1 METRNQAKRTTT
13 NNKTSNK
20 SAPSLNSVIDLL
32 ANKNAPSQHKN
43 AEPQQKPR
51 YTPPSQRIA
60 GADKRKKDGEEDKQI
75 EPEERRKKK
84 GPQEAVKGLTP
95 YQQRLGV
102 AKKQAI
108 EQGKFKSANNSIRED
123 GTIQLEGVLRGC
135 SPFALDYD
143 VYDDLSSNIV
153 STPQTTNTNSSQS
166 NNAEVATPNVDQNPA
181 IVTDRRAAG
190 VEISEEASQSRNQDV
205 VEPHL
210 SMVADVP
217 VEPAGRVERFVESSN
232 ANASV
237 QTTNST
243 PVPPVLGEEGS
254 HKRLPESENIVQDV
268 HLANSSSTNAS
279 VNLAPVPLL
288 LREEMSAKRVPVCE
302 NTVQDVVQAN
312 SRSANASVQTPY
324 LAPALPQ
331 LAEEGREKRVPEYES
346 IVQSV
351 EQASSSSTTASVQIP
366 SLAPVPPLFVDEGS
380 QNRVPEH
387 ESLVQVTDQGNVDVG
402 RVAEEAFD
410 LQEELDRL
418 ERTILA
424 LGMLD
429 HHAAFVEDCVRESV
443 YPLGLRAF
451 VPCAVFRSNN
461 TLKKQWKQILHAA
474 SLELL
479 TLCRMHYRRTEAE
492 IKKELG
498 ELKMRGEGLKGED
511 RIEWEMKECNAWKV
525 NEVRTKK
532 LDETRKKKVK
542 HAKTMH
548 KEGRIFTENCLMERP
563 PVGASNSRRVA
574 ETKTVT
580 KSQAGRSENV
590 SGEVEKN
597 RQGMTTIASAEK
609 EVELCQSDVRATNV
623 EAAQCSQGPSIPPRV
638 TTPLFESSEFPPP
651 ARCSANRKVPNP
663 SYTNPHV
670 TGNPFH
676 NTEHPRFVRPWK
688 KSCWLPYGNHNMLH
702 PYWVVEPWEWM
713 HNQSRWYL
721 GEVPCSSKI

>member
-1 METRNQAKRTTT
+1 M
-13 NNKTSNK
+13 
-20 SAPSLNSVIDLL
+20 
-32 ANKNAPSQHKN
+32 
-43 AEPQQKPR
+43 
-51 YTPPSQRIA
+51 
-60 GADKRKKDGEEDKQI
+60 
-75 EPEERRKKK
+75 
-84 GPQEAVKGLTP
+84 
-95 YQQRLGV
+95 
-102 AKKQAI
+102 
-108 EQGKFKSANNSIRED
+108 
-123 GTIQLEGVLRGC
+123 
-135 SPFALDYD
+135 
-143 VYDDLSSNIV
+143 YDDLSNNIV

-181 IVTDRRAAG
+181 IVTDRRAARVEINEVVTQSQNQDG
-190 VEISEEASQSRNQDV
+190 VEPRLPMV
-205 VEPHL
+205 V
-210 SMVADVP
+210 DVP

-232 ANASV
+232 ANALV
-237 QTTNST
+237 QTPNST
-243 PVPPVLGEEGS
+243 PVPPVLGEEVS

-279 VNLAPVPLL
+279 MNLAPVPLVL
-288 LREEMSAKRVPVCE
+288 GEEMSAKSVPVCE

-312 SRSANASVQTPY
+312 PSSANASVQTPY

-346 IVQSV
+346 MVESIVQSV
-351 EQASSSSTTASVQIP
+351 EQASSSSTTASVQTP

-387 ESLVQVTDQGNVDVG
+387 ENVVQGADQENVDVG
-402 RVAEEAFD
+402 RVAEEALD
-410 LQEELDRL
+410 LQEELDKL

-429 HHAAFVEDCVRESV
+429 HHTAFIEDCVRESV

-511 RIEWEMKECNAWKV
+511 RIEWEMKECYAWKM

-563 PVGASNSRRVA
+563 SVGASNSRRVA

-580 KSQAGRSENV
+580 KSQAGKTENV

-597 RQGMTTIASAEK
+597 HQGMTTITSAEK
-609 EVELCQSDVRATNV
+609 EVELGQSDVRAATV
-623 EAAQCSQGPSIPPRV
+623 EAAQCNQGPSIPLSV
-638 TTPLFESSEFPPP
+638 ATPLLESSDLPPP
-651 ARCSANRKVPNP
+651 VRRNANRKVPNP

-670 TGNPFH
+670 TGNPSY
-676 NTEHPRFVRPWK
+676 NTQHPRVFRPWR
-688 KSCWLPYGNHNMLH
+688 KSCWLPYGNYNMLH
-702 PYWVVEPWEWM
+702 PHWEVEPWEWM
-713 HNQSRWYL
+713 YNQSRWGIWARYPAFQRFNS
-721 GEVPCSSKI
+721 GPWEYPQQRWPGRTQCF